1 MRRRASG
8 SARRRRLASAALI
21 DLDGTLLDTAPDLAA
36 AANATLRELGLR
48 ELRAAA
54 IRDYVGKGIAHLVQ
68 RSLQSALGHAPDAAL
83 FERAQA
89 VFAGHYERVNGAAT
103 APFPGVVE
111 GLAAM
116 RAQGLKLACVTNKVM
131 RFTQP
136 LLAKTGLANAFD
148 CVVTSDLA
156 GARKPDP
163 AVFLHACR
171 ALGVAPADAVVI
183 GDSDNDGDAA
193 RAAGCRFLLVPYG
206 YREGKA
212 LADVPNDGVA
222 QSLVDAARLLRG

>member
-1 MRRRASG
+1 MIRAV
-8 SARRRRLASAALI
+8 LI

-36 AANATLRELGLR
+36 AANATLEELGLAP
-48 ELRAAA
+48 LNPDAV
-54 IRDYVGKGIAHLVQ
+54 RDYVGKGIAHLMR
-68 RSLQSALGHAPDAAL
+68 RSLDAALGRAPDAAL
-83 FERAQA
+83 LERAQA
-89 VFAGHYERVNGAAT
+89 IFAGHYERENGT
-103 APFPGVVE
+103 ASRPFPGVVE

-136 LLAKTGLANAFD
+136 LLQKSGLAQSFD
-148 CVVTSDLA
+148 AIVTSDLA

-163 AVFLHACR
+163 AVFLYACR
-171 ALGVAPADAVVI
+171 ALGVSAAEAAVI

-193 RAAGCRFLLVPYG
+193 RAAGCGFWLVPYG

-212 LADVPNDGVA
+212 LEAVRNDRVV
-222 QSLVDAARLLRG
+222 SSFVEAARLLRG